1 MALRPAARIAGT
13 RPYRVPRAATPMDL
27 FLDGNEGARPPEEL
41 LRWVS
46 ELSPEVLRRYPSTRT
61 LEKELAE
68 RLGVDPKE
76 VLVTAGADDAL
87 DRIARAVME
96 EGRNMVVAAP
106 TFEMIPRYGAM
117 AGGEI
122 RRVRGDGPRFPLQEI
137 LAAVDEET
145 ALVVAVT
152 PNNPTGVVASREEL
166 EELARC
172 CPNAL
177 VLVDHAYVEF
187 CEEDFTGR
195 AVELENVVVTRTF
208 SKALGL
214 AGARVGYAVASSRL
228 IEWLETAG
236 HPYAVSGLSVEVA
249 RRWLREGTE
258 EVAGFIETV
267 KRERVRLEK
276 SLEGVGARVLP
287 SGANFVFAFVED
299 GLWWRD
305 GLAGQGIAIR
315 AFPGVEGMEGAIR
328 IACPGNQ
335 AEMERLEKAIE
346 IVGRPE
352 AILFD
357 LDGVFAD
364 VSRSYREAI
373 VQTAASFGVEVNE
386 EEIRGVKAR
395 GNANNDWRVTQ
406 ELLAAAGVEASL
418 EEVTRRFEELY
429 QGSED
434 VPGLWQRESMLIE
447 KRFLEELA
455 ARGVK
460 MGIVTGRPRK
470 DGNRFLDHFEI
481 REFFEALVCMEDG
494 PLKPDPWPVQE
505 GLRALGVERA
515 LFIGDTPDDIRA
527 GRAAGVLPLGVCAP
541 GDDGDEMEEAL
552 LSAGA
557 GRVLASLE
565 ELIEVLG

>member
-1 MALRPAARIAGT
+1 MDLRPAARIVGKK
-13 RPYRVPRAATPMDL
+13 PYRVPRAATPMDL
-27 FLDGNEGARPPEEL
+27 FLDGNEGVSPPEEL
-41 LRWVS
+41 LRWVA
-46 ELSPEVLRRYPSTRT
+46 ELSPEVLRRYPSTSL
-61 LEKELAE
+61 LEAELAE
-68 RLGVDPKE
+68 HLGVRPEE

-96 EGRNMVVAAP
+96 GGRNMVVAAP

-122 RRVRGDGPRFPLQEI
+122 RRVPGDGPEFPLRE
-137 LAAVDEET
+137 LLEAVDEAT
-145 ALVVAVT
+145 ALVVAIT
-152 PNNPTGVVASREEL
+152 PNNPTGVVAHCEEL
-166 EELARC
+166 EELARA
-172 CPNAL
+172 CPHAL

-187 CEEDFTGR
+187 CDQDFTAR
-195 AVELENVVVTRTF
+195 AVALENVVVTRTF

-214 AGARVGYAVASSRL
+214 AGARVGYAVASKEL

-236 HPYAVSGLSVEVA
+236 HPYAVSGLSIEVA
-249 RRWLREGTE
+249 RRWLREGQE
-258 EVAGFIETV
+258 QVAGFIDTV
-267 KRERVRLEK
+267 KQERVRLQK
-276 SLEGVGARVLP
+276 SLEEGGARVLP
-287 SGANFVFAFVED
+287 SGANFLFAFVED
-299 GLWWRD
+299 GTWWRD

-315 AFPGVEGMEGAIR
+315 AYPGVEGMEGAIR
-328 IACPGNQ
+328 IACPGNE
-335 AEMERLEKAIE
+335 AEMERLERAIQ

-364 VSRSYREAI
+364 VSSSYREAI
-373 VQTAASFGVEVNE
+373 VQTAASFGVAVNDE
-386 EEIRGVKAR
+386 QIRGIKAR

-406 ELLAAAGVEASL
+406 ELLAAAGVDASL

-434 VPGLWQRESMLIE
+434 KPGLWQRESMLVS
-447 KRFLEELA
+447 KGFLEELA

-460 MGIVTGRPRK
+460 IGIVTGRPRK
-470 DGNRFLDHFEI
+470 DADRFLDHFEI

-494 PLKPDPWPVQE
+494 PLKPDPWPVEE
-505 GLRALGVERA
+505 GLRQLGVERA
-515 LFIGDTPDDIRA
+515 FFVGDTPDDMRA
-527 GRAAGVLPLGVCAP
+527 GRAAGVLPLGICAP
-541 GDDGDEMEEAL
+541 GDGGEAMEEAL

-557 GRVLASLE
+557 GRVLGRLE